1 MSKPG
6 ITELEYS
13 GVRITDDADKAEC
26 LNQFFAFVFTEENTS
41 TIPKLTDIDNIW
53 KL

>member
-26 LNQFFAFVFTEENTS
+26 LNQFFAFVFIEENTS
-41 TIPKLTDIDNIW
+41 TIQN
-53 KL
+53 